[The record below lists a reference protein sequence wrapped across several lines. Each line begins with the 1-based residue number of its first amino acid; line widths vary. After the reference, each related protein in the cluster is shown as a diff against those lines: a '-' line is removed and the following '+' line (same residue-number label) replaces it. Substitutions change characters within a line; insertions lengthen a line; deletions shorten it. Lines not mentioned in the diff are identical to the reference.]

1 MDMNIFHLEK
11 KEKKKKKKGYE
22 YIPLTIEQKI
32 KIKRIYSANHP
43 K

>member
-1 MDMNIFHLEK
+1 MDMNIFHLA
-11 KEKKKKKKGYE
+11 KKKKKKKRKGHE